1 MERRGEGMIVEPEEA
16 SVGGGELDECEGGH
30 RGGGQADR
38 LEHGF
43 DVVDRPQ
50 SLAGHDEQHGDGDHV
65 ECGQGGGGGVERQCG
80 PGSER
85 VTELATGPGWQP
97 VGECGRERVE
107 HRGRERDDLQHE
119 PQ

>member
-16 SVGGGELDECEGGH
+16 SVGGGELHECEGGH

-43 DVVDRPQ
+43 DIVDRPQ
-50 SLAGHDEQHGDGDHV
+50 SLAGHDEQHRDSDHV
-65 ECGQGGGGGVERQCG
+65 ECGQGGGRGVERQGG

-85 VTELATGPGWQP
+85 VAQLATGPGWQP
-97 VGECGRERVE
+97 VGECG
-107 HRGRERDDLQHE
+107 
-119 PQ
+119 